1 MHLLFAEDD
10 ALLGAG
16 LYAALGKAGFEVT
29 WAKDGQ
35 SALDLIL
42 ARDFDAVVLDI
53 GLPVLG
59 GMEVLRRLRAARRDV
74 PVLILTA
81 LDSTPSKVAGL
92 EAGADDY
99 LAKTAELDELIARVR
114 ALIRRAGRGSLS
126 VGELRMDTAAR
137 VVTLRGV
144 PVHLARREF
153 DVLRLLMEASGRVL
167 TRSQLEQALYG
178 DSGAVDSN
186 AVEVYIHNL
195 RSKLGASLLKT
206 VRGVGYALVRPPS

>member
-1 MHLLFAEDD
+1 MRILFAEDD

-35 SALDLIL
+35 SALEL
-42 ARDFDAVVLDI
+42 ALGRTFDAVVLDI

-59 GMEVLRRLRAARRDV
+59 GMDVLRRLRAVSCSV

-114 ALIRRAGRGSLS
+114 ALIRRAGRGTFS
-126 VGELRMDTAAR
+126 VGELTIDTGAR
-137 VVTLRGV
+137 VVTLRGD
-144 PVHLARREF
+144 PVHLSRREF
-153 DVLRLLMEASGRVL
+153 DVLRVPMEASGRVL
-167 TRSQLEQALYG
+167 TRGQLEQALYG
-178 DSGAVDSN
+178 ESGAVDSN
-186 AVEVYIHNL
+186 TIEVHIHNL
-195 RSKLGASLLKT
+195 RSKIGPSLLKT
-206 VRGVGYALVRPPS
+206 VRGVGYALMRPQS